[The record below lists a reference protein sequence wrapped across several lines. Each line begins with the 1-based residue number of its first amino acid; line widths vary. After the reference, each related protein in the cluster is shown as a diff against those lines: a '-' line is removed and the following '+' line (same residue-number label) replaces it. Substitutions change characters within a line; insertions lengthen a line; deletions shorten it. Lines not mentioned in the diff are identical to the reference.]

1 MELILIRH
9 ALPCRVEDGSGPADP
24 SLSEAGVHQARHLA
38 DYLAD
43 ERIHAIYASPLRRAR
58 ETAQPVA
65 EAQHLDVILS
75 DGIAEYDRDASA
87 YIPVEQLKAEGGPAW
102 QDVLAGTVHQAQG
115 VDPNEFRAVVVETV
129 EAIIAAAPGQKAAAV
144 CHGGVINSYLTHI
157 LGIDDPTAF
166 FYPNY
171 TSIHRIAAA
180 RTGERSV
187 LSLNE
192 THHLRGTGLPVGLF
206 GG

>member
-1 MELILIRH
+1 
-9 ALPCRVEDGSGPADP
+9 
-24 SLSEAGVHQARHLA
+24 
-38 DYLAD
+38 
-43 ERIHAIYASPLRRAR
+43 
-58 ETAQPVA
+58 
-65 EAQHLDVILS
+65 
-75 DGIAEYDRDASA
+75 
-87 YIPVEQLKAEGGPAW
+87 
-102 QDVLAGTVHQAQG
+102 
-115 VDPNEFRAVVVETV
+115 VVEAV